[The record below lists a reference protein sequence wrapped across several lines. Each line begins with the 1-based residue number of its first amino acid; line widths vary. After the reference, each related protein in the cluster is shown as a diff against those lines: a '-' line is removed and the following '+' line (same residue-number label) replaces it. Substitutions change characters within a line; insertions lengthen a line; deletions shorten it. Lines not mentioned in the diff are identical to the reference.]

1 MKVSKSI
8 LNEIAQE
15 LDCGSTCYYNT
26 KTDEIISIPSFSDMW
41 DEDDFKEAFETE
53 FERIEKQKKDLIKLE
68 GLESFESFKIMEQFV
83 DQLPDETFKEELE
96 FVLANKKPFQ
106 KFKYLVEESNF
117 RTDWFNFK
125 QNALEKIV
133 AQRLTIE

>member
-8 LNEIAQE
+8 LNKIAQE
-15 LDCGSTCYYNT
+15 LDCGNTCYYNT
-26 KTDEIISIPSFSDMW
+26 KTDEIISIPYFSDMW
-41 DEDDFKEAFETE
+41 DEDDFKEAFE
-53 FERIEKQKKDLIKLE
+53 IELKQVKKQKKDLIKLE

-83 DQLPDETFKEELE
+83 GQLPDEALKGELE

-117 RTDWFNFK
+117 RTNWFEFK

-133 AQRLTIE
+133 E

>member
-117 RTDWFNFK
+117 RTDWFEFK

>member
-83 DQLPDETFKEELE
+83 DQLPDEALKEELE

>member
-106 KFKYLVEESNF
+106 KLKYLVEESNF